1 MELNMYQFIAKSFIA
16 SLMLIFGVHYCYA
29 QLPEIESR
37 SNLSCMIGGVGE
49 NESKAMREEAK
60 KWPLNIEFS
69 ERVGKSDLWI
79 AGAQLT
85 IVNKA
90 GNTIFEETCNG
101 PLFLA
106 KLVPGKYQL
115 IATYQGVT
123 QKRTIEIREGKSL
136 KESFN
141 WRGKAS

>member
-1 MELNMYQFIAKSFIA
+1 MIKFITNTLLPAMF
-16 SLMLIFGVHYCYA
+16 LIFGSHYCFA

-37 SNLSCMIGGVGE
+37 SNLSCMMGGVGE

-69 ERVGKSDLWI
+69 EHVGKADLWI
-79 AGAQLT
+79 SGAQLT
-85 IVNKA
+85 IINNA
-90 GNTIFEETCNG
+90 GKTIFEETCNG

-115 IATYQGVT
+115 IAIYQGVT
-123 QKRTIEIREGKSL
+123 KKRAIEIREGKSI
-136 KESFN
+136 KVSFN
-141 WRGKAS
+141 WKGKAS

>member
-1 MELNMYQFIAKSFIA
+1 MSKFITKTLLPSVF
-16 SLMLIFGVHYCYA
+16 LMFGSYYCFA

-37 SNLSCMIGGVGE
+37 SNLSCMMGGVGE

-69 ERVGKSDLWI
+69 EHVGQADLWI
-79 AGAQLT
+79 SGAQLT
-85 IVNKA
+85 IINNA
-90 GNTIFEETCNG
+90 GKTIFEETCNG

-115 IATYQGVT
+115 IAIYQGVT
-123 QKRTIEIREGKSL
+123 KKRVIEIREGKSI
-136 KESFN
+136 KVSFN
-141 WRGKAS
+141 WKGKAS